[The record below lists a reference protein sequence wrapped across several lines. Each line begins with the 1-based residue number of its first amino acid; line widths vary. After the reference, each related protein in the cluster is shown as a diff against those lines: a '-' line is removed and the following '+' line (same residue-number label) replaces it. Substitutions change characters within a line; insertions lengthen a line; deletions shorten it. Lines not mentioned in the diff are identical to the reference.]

1 MRACH
6 VVASINR
13 NIGGPAVTVPRLAA
27 ALAARGM
34 EIRLATLD
42 YPEHGPQT
50 TAPGVTLTSLPTT
63 ARNRLGRGWSPAF
76 HHALTT
82 LARQQLDIIHNHGLW
97 MFPNLY
103 ARQVALAARVPLV
116 ISPRGMVEQWS
127 LGRSRWK
134 KWLVWHAFEKTNLAR
149 AAMFHATSTE
159 EAASIRALGLRQPI
173 AMIPNGIEIPD
184 ADAAGDRALLERRF
198 PELRGRRW
206 LLFLSRLHPKKGVLE
221 LLRVWQR
228 LHAQFPDW
236 HLVLAGPDLDGYSAT
251 VRAAVGDLQLP
262 ECVTLTGM
270 LAGEMKDSAWAGAE
284 LFVLPTYSENF
295 GVAVAEALAHGC
307 PALTTRGAPWRGL
320 TEQRCGWWIEMTE
333 AELASALNI
342 ALQLPAEERRAMGAQ
357 GRDWMRRD
365 FSWAGIAQQMEAAYA
380 HLLGHGPRPDCVLV
394 A

>member
-1 MRACH
+1 MRVCH

-13 NIGGPAVTVPRLAA
+13 NIGGPAISVPRLATS
-27 ALAARGM
+27 LAARGI
-34 EIRLATLD
+34 ESRLATLD

-50 TAPGVTLTSLPTT
+50 QVPGATLTSLPTT
-63 ARNRLGRGWSPAF
+63 ALNRLGRGWSPAF
-76 HHALTT
+76 HHALTAI
-82 LARQQLDIIHNHGLW
+82 ARQGLDLLHNHGLW
-97 MFPNLY
+97 MFPNHY
-103 ARQVALAARVPLV
+103 ARQVAVAANIPLV

-134 KWLVWHAFEKTNLAR
+134 KWLVWHAFEKTNLAC
-149 AAMFHATSTE
+149 AAMFHATSHE

-173 AMIPNGIEIPD
+173 AMIPNGIEIPE
-184 ADAAGDRALLERRF
+184 AGASGDRALLEQKF
-198 PELRGRRW
+198 SELRGRRW

-251 VRAAVGDLQLP
+251 VLAAVNHLQ
-262 ECVTLTGM
+262 VTGRVTITGM
-270 LAGEMKDSAWAGAE
+270 LSGELKDSAWAGAE

-295 GVAVAEALAHGC
+295 GISVAEALAHGC
-307 PALTTRGAPWRGL
+307 PALTTHGAPWRGL

-333 AELASALNI
+333 SELAAALTA
-342 ALQLPAEERRAMGAQ
+342 ALQLPAEERLAMGAR

-365 FSWAGIAQQMEAAYA
+365 FSWAGIAERMQSAYA
-380 HLLGHGPRPDCVLV
+380 HLLGQGPRPDCVLT